1 MILELNDIEIILR
14 KASDEE
20 KQSIPVW
27 DAYIEKVI
35 IDRNIPSLLR
45 DKLTGK
51 INNLTQGFTQK
62 FSGQLKGNIEN
73 EILSLEEYVYRKHDL
88 TFTKLRVVR
97 EHHSLRITTAQG
109 QTFDIWEP

>member
-35 IDRNIPSLLR
+35 ID
-45 DKLTGK
+45 
-51 INNLTQGFTQK
+51 
-62 FSGQLKGNIEN
+62 GNILPFYGIN
-73 EILSLEEYVYRKHDL
+73 SL
-88 TFTKLRVVR
+88 VR
-97 EHHSLRITTAQG
+97 
-109 QTFDIWEP
+109 

>member
-35 IDRNIPSLLR
+35 IDGNSELFIFGIICILVVT
-45 DKLTGK
+45 LTIVIIK
-51 INNLTQGFTQK
+51 P
-62 FSGQLKGNIEN
+62 
-73 EILSLEEYVYRKHDL
+73 Y
-88 TFTKLRVVR
+88 
-97 EHHSLRITTAQG
+97 A
-109 QTFDIWEP
+109 

>member
-35 IDRNIPSLLR
+35 IDGNIPSLLR

-51 INNLTQGFTQK
+51 INNLTQGFTLTLGIMGEVLCLLQK
-62 FSGQLKGNIEN
+62 RSSNLFKIIGEVF
-73 EILSLEEYVYRKHDL
+73 ILGIIFILVL
-88 TFTKLRVVR
+88 TLT
-97 EHHSLRITTAQG
+97 IIIIPYA
-109 QTFDIWEP
+109 

>member
-35 IDRNIPSLLR
+35 IDGNIPSLLR

-51 INNLTQGFTQK
+51 INNLTQGFTLTLGIMGGVLCSLQK
-62 FSGQLKGNIEN
+62 HSSKLLQIIGELFIFGIIC
-73 EILSLEEYVYRKHDL
+73 ILVVTL
-88 TFTKLRVVR
+88 TIVIIKPY
-97 EHHSLRITTAQG
+97 A
-109 QTFDIWEP
+109 

>member
-35 IDRNIPSLLR
+35 IDGKFLPFYGINSL
-45 DKLTGK
+45 
-51 INNLTQGFTQK
+51 
-62 FSGQLKGNIEN
+62 
-73 EILSLEEYVYRKHDL
+73 
-88 TFTKLRVVR
+88 VR
-97 EHHSLRITTAQG
+97 
-109 QTFDIWEP
+109 

>member
-35 IDRNIPSLLR
+35 IDGEYSFPF
-45 DKLTGK
+45 TG
-51 INNLTQGFTQK
+51 
-62 FSGQLKGNIEN
+62 
-73 EILSLEEYVYRKHDL
+73 
-88 TFTKLRVVR
+88 
-97 EHHSLRITTAQG
+97 
-109 QTFDIWEP
+109 

>member
-1 MILELNDIEIILR
+1 MIIELNDIEIILR

-35 IDRNIPSLLR
+35 IDGNIPSLLR

-62 FSGQLKGNIEN
+62 FSGQLKGKIEN
-73 EILSLEEYVYRKHDL
+73 EISSLEEYVYRKHDL

-97 EHHSLRITTAQG
+97 EHYSLRITTAQG

>member
-20 KQSIPVW
+20 KQPIPVW

-35 IDRNIPSLLR
+35 IDGNIPSLLR

-62 FSGQLKGNIEN
+62 FSGQLKGHIES
-73 EILSLEEYVYRKHDL
+73 EISSLEKRVYHKHDL
-88 TFTKLRVVR
+88 VFTKLRVIR
-97 EHHSLRITTAQG
+97 EHYSLRITTPPG
-109 QTFDIWEP
+109 QHFDIWEP

>member
-35 IDRNIPSLLR
+35 ID
-45 DKLTGK
+45 
-51 INNLTQGFTQK
+51 
-62 FSGQLKGNIEN
+62 GNILLPFYGIN
-73 EILSLEEYVYRKHDL
+73 SL
-88 TFTKLRVVR
+88 VR
-97 EHHSLRITTAQG
+97 
-109 QTFDIWEP
+109 

>member
-35 IDRNIPSLLR
+35 IDGNIPSLLR
-45 DKLTGK
+45 DKLTGNTDSK
-51 INNLTQGFTQK
+51 N
-62 FSGQLKGNIEN
+62 
-73 EILSLEEYVYRKHDL
+73 YRFHIFQDL
-88 TFTKLRVVR
+88 
-97 EHHSLRITTAQG
+97 
-109 QTFDIWEP
+109 

>member
-27 DAYIEKVI
+27 DTYIEKVI
-35 IDRNIPSLLR
+35 IDGNIPSLLR

-51 INNLTQGFTQK
+51 IIYLTQRFTQK

-97 EHHSLRITTAQG
+97 EHYSLRITTAKG

>member
-35 IDRNIPSLLR
+35 IDGNIPSLLR

-51 INNLTQGFTQK
+51 INNSY
-62 FSGQLKGNIEN
+62 SGIHPKVQWSIKG
-73 EILSLEEYVYRKHDL
+73 
-88 TFTKLRVVR
+88 
-97 EHHSLRITTAQG
+97 
-109 QTFDIWEP
+109 